1 MDQASLTTI
10 EENLALA
17 WRFVDEVLGGGNPN
31 AFDELVA
38 DDIKVTTIL
47 KPVGIIEGKYEYI
60 KVLGETV
67 SGTFADREISVR
79 DLAPLLDGRVVA
91 RIQAKAT
98 HVGDVFGIA
107 ATHRRLRMHEL
118 LLMRFRQGK
127 LAELYVAGLT
137 PLEFEMLFAPA
148 IAPMLFK
155 N

>member
-1 MDQASLTTI
+1 MDQASLRTI

-38 DDIKVTTIL
+38 DDIEVTTVL

-67 SGTFADREISVR
+67 SGTFADREISVKEV
-79 DLAPLLDGRVVA
+79 APLLDGRVIA
-91 RIQAKAT
+91 RIEAKAT
-98 HVGDVFGIA
+98 HIGTVFGIP
-107 ATHRRLRMHEL
+107 ATHRRIKMHEL
-118 LLMRFRQGK
+118 LLMRFQRGK
-127 LAELYVAGLT
+127 LIELYVAGLT
-137 PLEFEMLFAPA
+137 PLEFEMLFASA

-155 N
+155 D